1 MKKNLLFGLL
11 PALVLLLAAGY
22 AGAASRAAAPVV
34 AQVAAR
40 GVEQANATVTPE
52 VVSES
57 AGPLRTIKVS
67 GNAQVMVVPDQV
79 ILTLGVESWNPK
91 LITAKAN
98 NDQIVQNVIGVTK
111 EFNIP
116 AKNVQT
122 DYLNV
127 QPSFDNYEQHAL
139 TGYYVRRNVVV
150 TLKDLTQFEDLLS
163 AALEAGVNYVHGIDF
178 RTSQLRTYRDQARD
192 LALQAAKEK
201 AQAMAAKLG
210 QTIGDPLTIEEANI
224 YWYSPYSSYWSY
236 GGSAMSQNVV
246 QNASGPASG
255 ELSQSE
261 QAMAPG
267 QIAVGATVNVE
278 FVLK

>member
-1 MKKNLLFGLL
+1 MKKNFLVGLV
-11 PALVLLLAAGY
+11 AVLVLSLAAGY
-22 AGAASRAAAPVV
+22 AGVFTQA
-34 AQVAAR
+34 AAR
-40 GVEQANATVTPE
+40 GLEQADATPTPNATS
-52 VVSES
+52 VSG
-57 AGPLRTIKVS
+57 GPLRTIKVS

-91 LITAKAN
+91 LIAAKAN

-163 AALEAGVNYVHGIDF
+163 AALEAGVNYVHGVDF
-178 RTSQLRTYRDQARD
+178 RTSELRTYRDQARD

-210 QTIGDPLTIEEANI
+210 QTIGEPLTIEEANI
-224 YWYSPYSSYWSY
+224 YWYSPYSSFWSY
-236 GGSAMSQNVV
+236 GGGAMSQNVV
-246 QNASGPASG
+246 QNGSGPAAG
-255 ELSQSE
+255 ELSQSDE
-261 QAMAPG
+261 AMAPG
-267 QIAVGATVNVE
+267 QIAVGATVDVE